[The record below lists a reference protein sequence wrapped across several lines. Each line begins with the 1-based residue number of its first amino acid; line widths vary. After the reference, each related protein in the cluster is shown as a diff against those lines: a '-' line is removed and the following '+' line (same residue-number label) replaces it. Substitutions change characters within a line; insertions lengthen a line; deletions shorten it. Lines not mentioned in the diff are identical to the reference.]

1 MSTSSEFK
9 FWAKHIGLAVA
20 LIAIAVLVLIIHQ
33 YNSNKPVAEG
43 QTKSRDP
50 AKNMSRVYSQH
61 RMSSIE
67 PIKEDKGDFVLDVN
81 TPDKPIQDRL
91 KRMESLLKPVSGRWV
106 GEHKYRTFKAG
117 STLREAITDY
127 AQKEGMQV
135 LWELDQDFIIKNH
148 FQMEDTIVG
157 SLFKISQAIDASFDG
172 KVLAYF
178 CPKQRTLVITE
189 TDTPYLSKTCSL
201 AKG

>member
-1 MSTSSEFK
+1 MNSSSEFK
-9 FWAKHIGLAVA
+9 FWIKHIGLAVI
-20 LIAIAVLVLIIHQ
+20 LIVIAVLVLVLKN

-43 QTKSRDP
+43 KPASRDP
-50 AKNMSRVYSQH
+50 AQNMSRVYSQH

-81 TPDKPIQDRL
+81 TPDADIQDRL
-91 KRMESLLKPVSGRWV
+91 KKMESLLKPVSGRWV

-148 FQMEDTIVG
+148 FQMENTIVG
-157 SLFKISQAIDASFDG
+157 SLLKISKAIDASFDG

-189 TDTPYLSKTCSL
+189 KQTPYLTNTCSL